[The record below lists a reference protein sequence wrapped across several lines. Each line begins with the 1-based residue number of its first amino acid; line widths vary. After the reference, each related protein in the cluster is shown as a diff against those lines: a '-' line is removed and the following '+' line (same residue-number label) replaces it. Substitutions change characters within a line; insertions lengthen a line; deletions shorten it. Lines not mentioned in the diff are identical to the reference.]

1 MMDRRGR
8 LLGDIP
14 LGQSIG
20 LEIGALHAPL
30 VRHTDSQVR
39 YVDYAPAETL
49 RANFRY
55 SDADPADIQ
64 EVDIVWGERPLRE
77 AIGDP
82 VDYVV
87 ASHVVEHVPDL
98 IGWLLEVHAVLKT
111 GGVFGL
117 AVPDRRRTFDIRR
130 HVSTPGEMVEA
141 YLRQYRQPSLRQV
154 FDAAALSKN
163 TDEPESWRPGKS
175 SGGLPAE
182 VVTRLPLAFDLVKG
196 IAAEPRYND
205 AHCWIFTPA
214 SFLDTAEALSALR
227 CFPFVIER
235 LFPTEPGAGEFQ
247 VRLRAVADAT
257 DSAVARSIHDA
268 RQELAAYE
276 HREAAPA
283 LAPQIAKPT
292 AEDHALRSSLAALED
307 QKNTLERENAAL
319 RAGLAAIRESTSW
332 RITGPLRAFRQIILR
347 QG

>member
-1 MMDRRGR
+1 MDRRGR

-14 LGQSIG
+14 LGQSTG

-30 VRHTDSQVR
+30 VRRTESHVR

-55 SDADPADIQ
+55 TDADPADIQ
-64 EVDIVWGERPLRE
+64 EVDIVWGERPLHE
-77 AIGDP
+77 AAGGT

-111 GGVFGL
+111 DGVFGL
-117 AVPDRRRTFDIRR
+117 AVPDRRYTFDVRR

-141 YLRQYRQPSLRQV
+141 YLRRYRQPSLRQV

-163 TDEPESWRPGKS
+163 SEEVESWRPGKS

-182 VVTRLPLAFDLVKG
+182 VMKRLPLAFDLVKG

-214 SFLDTAEALSALR
+214 SFLDTAEALSALHR
-227 CFPFVIER
+227 FPFEIDQ
-235 LFPTEPGAGEFQ
+235 LFPTEPGTGEFQ
-247 VRLRAVADAT
+247 VRLKAVADGAG
-257 DSAVARSIHDA
+257 SAIAQSIHHA

-276 HREAAPA
+276 QRAAASGPMFQTIEPA
-283 LAPQIAKPT
+283 AQ
-292 AEDHALRSSLAALED
+292 EHALQASLSALERE
-307 QKNTLERENAAL
+307 KLALGRENAAL
-319 RAGLAAIRESTSW
+319 RASLAAMRQSTSW
-332 RITGPLRAFRQIILR
+332 RITMPLRAFKQLILR
-347 QG
+347 HG